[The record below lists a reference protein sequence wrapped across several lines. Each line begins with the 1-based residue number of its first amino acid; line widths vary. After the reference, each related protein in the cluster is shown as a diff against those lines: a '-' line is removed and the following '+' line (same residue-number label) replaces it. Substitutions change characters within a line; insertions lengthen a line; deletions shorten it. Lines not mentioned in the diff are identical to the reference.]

1 MKSPLDALRR
11 RRHAADEEPDGPTG
25 RQGSGAVSDERAAR
39 LLALASRPLERGRP
53 RVVLLAVDDPAW
65 LVAALEE
72 SARQPRITTVDPSVG
87 PEALHVELAARGPL
101 DLVVDLT
108 SDPAGARAD
117 RVRAVLLHLRPS
129 GVLLVADAVGEALA
143 EPLDA
148 ALRAALAP
156 DQAALPLHDRFWG
169 RAVDTVTV
177 RHGHVAVTNGLRG
190 FAQVREEQAGDYLRL
205 RGPGAGQVLV
215 ELPASVVD
223 NPAPILASEHDDAT
237 TYATHFDAPP
247 MQLREYADVVCWPG
261 QVVTQDHALLPE
273 TYRHGARVK
282 LGNRFVDDVAP
293 DFGRVSSGA
302 TPEPLAGTY
311 FHLDSEFRGHFGHA
325 LTEQIARL
333 WAWPEAKRRH
343 PDLKALVLTNRKR
356 TTVAGWEYRLYQ
368 AAGIAPEDLVLA
380 DRPVRVERLL
390 AGTPMFTQPEYI
402 HAEIAEVYRR
412 IGDDLAAEA
421 PDRDYP
427 ERIFCSRRNDKRS
440 CHNTPDVEAFFAER
454 GFEIVYPEDYP
465 LPEQVRMFRSA
476 TDLAGFGGSAMFTMA
491 FVPEPKRVFLVSS
504 ENYRAQNEALV
515 AAVLGHQLN
524 VAWCRPDKT
533 RAAGFKG
540 REAMHSQFTFD
551 PAREG
556 RFLAGLLDR
565 G

>member
-11 RRHAADEEPDGPTG
+11 RRRASGVPADEPARPPDA
-25 RQGSGAVSDERAAR
+25 GAVSDERAGR
-39 LLALASRPLERGRP
+39 LLVLASRPLERGRP
-53 RVVLLAVDDPAW
+53 RVVLLAASEPTW
-65 LVAALEE
+65 LVDALEE
-72 SARQPRITTVDPSVG
+72 WARNPRIATVDPSVG

-101 DLVVDLT
+101 DLIVDLT
-108 SDPAGARAD
+108 HDPADERAE
-117 RVRAVLLHLRPS
+117 RARAVLLHLRPS
-129 GVLLVADAVGEALA
+129 GVLVVADAVGTALA
-143 EPLDA
+143 EAIGL
-148 ALRAALAP
+148 ALGAALAP
-156 DQAALPLHDRFWG
+156 DQSALSHHERFWG

-177 RHGHVAVTNGLRG
+177 RHGHLAIANGLRG
-190 FAQVREEQAGDYLRL
+190 LAQLREEQAADYLRL
-205 RGPGAGQVLV
+205 RGADAGAVL
-215 ELPASVVD
+215 EERPASVVD
-223 NPAPILASEHDDAT
+223 NPAPIRASEHDDAT
-237 TYATHFDAPP
+237 TYATHFEAPP

-261 QVVTQDHALLPE
+261 QVVTQSQVLLPE
-273 TYRHGARVK
+273 TYRHGARAK
-282 LGNRFVDDVAP
+282 LGNRFLEDLAP
-293 DFGRVSSGA
+293 DFGRLSTDA
-302 TPEPLAGTY
+302 RPEPLEGTF

-343 PDLKALVLTNRKR
+343 PELKALLLTNRKR

-390 AGTPMFTQPEYI
+390 AGTPMFTQPEYV
-402 HAEIAEVYRR
+402 HADITEVYRR

-421 PDRDYP
+421 PERTYP

-440 CHNTPDVEAFFAER
+440 CHNTSDVEAFFAQR

-465 LPEQVRMFRSA
+465 LSEQVQMFRSA

-504 ENYRAQNEALV
+504 ENYRAQNEALI

-556 RFLAGLLDR
+556 RFLADLLD
-565 G
+565 